1 MDKDEIIL
9 EEEELGTDVNEDTDV
24 VEEDAGTATEPE
36 DEFEYDED
44 GNIIIPDVVKDE
56 DEEEV
61 AEEEGETKKGEEG
74 EDSKP
79 DEEVAEPNA
88 EQDATR
94 KELEELK
101 RKLSAYE
108 SQTKDTLA
116 KLGIETEDALEGLAG
131 LAAEAEG
138 ITTEEYLKRKAQVEQ
153 DEKARALLRNAEFE
167 KMARADLAELHAVFP
182 ETQSYKDI
190 RDMPKDILKE
200 FGKYRDMGLSPKA
213 AYAAANPD
221 GIRNNVAAA
230 VKKQSLHDTK
240 THLQSSVP
248 KGSKDNSIKMTKKDL
263 EYWRGIFP
271 NRSDKEIAK
280 LYKESMK

>member
-1 MDKDEIIL
+1 MDDEIIL
-9 EEEELGTDVNEDTDV
+9 EEEDLGTDVNEDTDV
-24 VEEDAGTATEPE
+24 VDADADTATDPE
-36 DEFEYDED
+36 EEFEYDED
-44 GNIIIPDVVKDE
+44 GNIIIPDVVE
-56 DEEEV
+56 DEEEEDV
-61 AEEEGETKKGEEG
+61 ADNEGETEDGKEG
-74 EDSKP
+74 EDSKL
-79 DEEVAEPNA
+79 EAEVAEPTA
-88 EQDATR
+88 EKDATNEELEALK
-94 KELEELK
+94 KELA
-101 RKLSAYE
+101 AYK

-116 KLGIETEDALEGLAG
+116 KLGVNTEDALEGLAS
-131 LAAEAEG
+131 LAAEADG
-138 ITTEEYLKRKAQVEQ
+138 ITTEEYLKRKTQAEQ
-153 DEKARALLRNAEFE
+153 DEKARALLRTAEFE
-167 KMARADLAELHAVFP
+167 KMARADLAELQAVFP

-221 GIRNNVAAA
+221 GIRNNVATA